1 MEAMPTYANAMNSN
15 SHLLLS
21 GFFLT
26 DVDELKLV
34 ATKNGL
40 QYISYETD
48 GEWALIHLAK

>member
-1 MEAMPTYANAMNSN
+1 MNSN